1 MAAID
6 VFAKKEWVEFGA
18 PIEDVTFPNGDK
30 GCPVVE
36 EEGLGRLTTLELK
49 LGSYPHTNRDL
60 RPSNA
65 PPIPPSKIT
74 RKIITRRLIQYHFLR
89 LHGLGAM

>member
-1 MAAID
+1 MSGENTQRSLLGQLVAAID
-6 VFAKKEWVEFGA
+6 VFAKNEWVEFGA

-60 RPSNA
+60 RPPNA
-65 PPIPPSKIT
+65 
-74 RKIITRRLIQYHFLR
+74 LQY
-89 LHGLGAM
+89 LHLKLPER